1 MEFNELKNDAANA
14 PHVDGLIILLFEKD
28 HLWGPVP
35 PRSDVAGDGS
45 LLALSLLDVFV
56 DLGLDLHLDL
66 VVLGL
71 VLHN

>member
-14 PHVDGLIILLFEKD
+14 PHVNGLIILLFKKND
-28 HLWGPVP
+28 LWSPVP
-35 PRSDVAGDGS
+35 PRSDMAGDGS
-45 LLALSLLDVFV
+45 LLALLLLDVFV
-56 DLGLDLHLDL
+56 DLVLDFHLDL